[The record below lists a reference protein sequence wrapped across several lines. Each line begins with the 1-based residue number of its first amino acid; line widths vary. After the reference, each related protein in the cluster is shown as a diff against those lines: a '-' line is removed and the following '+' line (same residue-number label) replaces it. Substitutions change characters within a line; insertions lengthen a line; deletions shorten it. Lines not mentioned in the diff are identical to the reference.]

1 MARVQENL
9 IAAIDIGSVKTC
21 ALIGESTEAGLRYR
35 GHGVAPSRGSRKGI
49 ITDLE
54 KATTSI
60 QQAVEAAEQNAATQV
75 ERAVIGIG
83 GSHLRGVNSRGGIAM
98 GARPR
103 EIGREEIRQAVE
115 RARTI
120 SLPAD
125 RQTLHLLPQEFI
137 VDDQGSIQDPI
148 GMVANRL
155 EVNAH
160 IVTSSSG
167 AAQNLVTAANRAGIH
182 VDDVVF
188 EALACADA
196 ILQLDEREL
205 GIGLLDIGAGSTEII
220 VFYEGAVAH
229 SAAIPIGGDHFTNDI
244 AVGLRTPIQEAEKIK
259 KLFGCA
265 VVTSVPEGNEIEVPA
280 VAERPSRL
288 LSQRLVAE
296 ILEPRARELFEMV
309 RDNLR
314 QAGVLEA
321 LGAGCVLTG
330 GGARLAAIAEIAD
343 QALRCPIRVGGAGA
357 ISRMPP
363 SFAEPE
369 FCTAV
374 GLLLYAHRSRVGRI
388 QQQQR
393 FTERL
398 RSLFVGA

>member
-1 MARVQENL
+1 MPRVQENL
-9 IAAIDIGSVKTC
+9 ITVIDVGSAKTC
-21 ALIGESTEAGLRYR
+21 VLIGESGEAGLRYR
-35 GHGVAPSRGSRKGI
+35 GHAVTPSNGSRKGV

-54 KATTSI
+54 KAITSI
-60 QQAVEAAEQNAATQV
+60 QQAVEQVEHSASAQV

-83 GSHLRGVNSRGGIAM
+83 GSHIRGVNSRGGIPL
-98 GARPR
+98 GVRPR
-103 EIGREEIRQAVE
+103 EIFREELRQAVE
-115 RARTI
+115 RARAI

-137 VDDQGSIQDPI
+137 VDDQGSIQDPV
-148 GMVANRL
+148 GMVATRL

-160 IVTSSSG
+160 IVTAASA

-188 EALACADA
+188 EGLACADA
-196 ILQLDEREL
+196 ILQPDEREL
-205 GIGLLDIGAGSTEII
+205 GVCLLDIGAGSTEII

-244 AVGLRTPIQEAEKIK
+244 AVGLRTPVHEAEKIK

-265 VVTSVPEGNEIEVPA
+265 VVTAVPEGHEIEVPA
-280 VAERPSRL
+280 VAERPSRMM
-288 LSQRLVAE
+288 SQRFIAE

-330 GGARLAAIAEIAD
+330 GGARLAAIAEIAE
-343 QALRCPIRVGGAGA
+343 QVLRCPIRVGGAAGLA
-357 ISRMPP
+357 RMPAN
-363 SFAEPE
+363 FAEPE

-374 GLLLYAHRSRVGRI
+374 GLLLYTHRSRAGRI
-388 QQQQR
+388 HQQQR
-393 FTERL
+393 FTERV

>member
-1 MARVQENL
+1 MPKVQENL
-9 IAAIDIGSVKTC
+9 ITVIDVGSAKTC
-21 ALIGESTEAGLRYR
+21 VLVGESNETGLRYR
-35 GHGVAPSRGSRKGI
+35 GHDVTASRGSRKGV

-54 KATTSI
+54 KATASI
-60 QQAVEAAEQNAATQV
+60 QKAVEAAEQSAAVQI
-75 ERAVIGIG
+75 ERAVVGIG
-83 GSHLRGVNSRGGIAM
+83 GSHVRGVNSRGGIAL
-98 GARPR
+98 GLRPR
-103 EIGREEIRQAVE
+103 EIFRDELRQAVE
-115 RARTI
+115 RARAI

-125 RQTLHLLPQEFI
+125 RQTVHLLPQEFI
-137 VDDQGSIQDPI
+137 VDDQGSIQDPV
-148 GMVANRL
+148 GMVASRL

-160 IVTSSSG
+160 IVT
-167 AAQNLVTAANRAGIH
+167 AASAATQNLITAANRAGIH

-188 EALACADA
+188 EGLACADA

-205 GIGLLDIGAGSTEII
+205 GVCLLDVGSGSTEVI

-229 SAAIPIGGDHFTNDI
+229 TGAVPIGGDHFTNDI

-259 KLFGCA
+259 RLFGCA
-265 VVTSVPEGNEIEVPA
+265 VVTAVPGGNEIEVPA
-280 VAERPSRL
+280 VAERPSRM

-314 QAGVLEA
+314 QAGVLDA

-330 GGARLAAIAEIAD
+330 GGARLTAIAEIAE
-343 QALRCPIRVGGAGA
+343 QVLRCPIRVGGAA
-357 ISRMPP
+357 ALSRMPG

-369 FCTAV
+369 FCTVV
-374 GLLLYAHRSRVGRI
+374 GLLLYTHRSRAGRI
-388 QQQQR
+388 HQQQR
-393 FTERL
+393 FTERV